1 MSSSPSSNGSGEGR
15 LGGHILV
22 DALVTEGVDLVF
34 GVPGESYLA
43 VIDGLQETNGIRTV
57 MCRQEGGAA
66 MMADAYGKLTGR
78 PGVCMVTRGPGATN
92 ASAGV
97 HVAFQ
102 DSTPMVLLVGQVA
115 RWMVEREAFQEIDYR
130 RMFGQMAK
138 WVAQIDD
145 AARIPEYISRAF
157 HTAVSGRPG
166 PVVLALPEDMLM
178 DYATPAEIA
187 PYVAVEPH
195 PGPQQMEQFRAMLD
209 KAERPLMIVGGGGW
223 DREACEQVERFAV
236 ANGVPVGASFRCQDY
251 FDNRHPNYVGHVG
264 IGIDPSLAA
273 RVRDSDMVIALGTRL
288 GEMTT
293 SGYSLFDIPR
303 PKQGLVHIHG
313 SAEEL
318 GRVYQADLLINA
330 TPRAFA
336 AALAT
341 MKPVDGAKRKEDIA
355 KGHADY
361 LATLEPSKIP
371 GSVQM
376 GEIAAWLNKTLPDD
390 AIITNGAG
398 NYATW
403 MHRYYQYRGYRTQL
417 APTSGSMGYGLPAA
431 VAAALV
437 HPERV
442 VVSMNGDGC
451 FMMHGQ
457 ELATAMQHGAKLII
471 IVINNG
477 MYGTIRMHQERE
489 FPGRVK
495 HTELQNP
502 DFAALA
508 RAYGANGETV
518 VETSEFAPAFER
530 ALAANKPTL
539 IEVKIDP
546 EAITPKTTLSAIR
559 AAALENAG

>member
-1 MSSSPSSNGSGEGR
+1 MSSSPSSDSAGQGR

-22 DALVTEGVDLVF
+22 DALVEEGVDLVF

-43 VIDGLQETNGIRTV
+43 VIDGLQERNGIRTV

-178 DYATPAEIA
+178 DYADVAGIA
-187 PYVAVEPH
+187 AYVPVEPH
-195 PGPQQMEQFRAMLD
+195 PGQKQMADFRSMLD
-209 KAERPLMIVGGGGW
+209 KAERPIMIVGGGGW
-223 DREACEQVERFAV
+223 DRQACERIEQFAV

-273 RVRDSDMVIALGTRL
+273 RIQDSDMVIALGTRL

-293 SGYSLFDIPR
+293 GGYTMFDIPR
-303 PKQGLVHIHG
+303 PKQTLVHIHG

-318 GRVYQADLLINA
+318 GRVYQADMMINSG
-330 TPRAFA
+330 PRAFA
-336 AALAT
+336 EALEA
-341 MKPVDGAKRKEDIA
+341 MKPVDGGKRSKSIA
-355 KGHADY
+355 QGHADY
-361 LATLEPSKIP
+361 LATLEPLPVP
-371 GSVQM
+371 GDVQM
-376 GEIAAWLNKTLPDD
+376 GEIAAWLNATLPDD

-398 NYATW
+398 NYANW

-437 HPERV
+437 HPDRV

-457 ELATAMQHGAKLII
+457 ELATAMQHGAKII
-471 IVINNG
+471 AIVINNN

-495 HTELQNP
+495 HTDLQNP

-508 RAYGANGETV
+508 KAYGANGETV
-518 VETSEFAPAFER
+518 LETSEFKPAFER
-530 ALAANKPTL
+530 ALASDKSTV

-559 AAALENAG
+559 KAALEKAN

>member
-1 MSSSPSSNGSGEGR
+1 MSSSPSSNSAVHGR

-22 DALVTEGVDLVF
+22 DALVEEGVDLVF

-43 VIDGLQETNGIRTV
+43 VIDGLQERNGIRTV

-178 DYATPAEIA
+178 DYADVAGIA
-187 PYVAVEPH
+187 AYVPVEPH
-195 PGPQQMEQFRAMLD
+195 PGQKQMADFRSMLE
-209 KAERPLMIVGGGGW
+209 KAERPIMIVGGGGW
-223 DREACEQVERFAV
+223 DREACERIETFAV

-273 RVRDSDMVIALGTRL
+273 RIQESDMVIALGTRL

-293 SGYSLFDIPR
+293 GGYTMFDIPR
-303 PKQGLVHIHG
+303 PKQSLVHIHG

-318 GRVYQADLLINA
+318 GRVYQADMMINSG
-330 TPRAFA
+330 PRAFA
-336 AALAT
+336 EALEAMT
-341 MKPVDGAKRKEDIA
+341 PVDGSGRSKDIA

-361 LATLEPSKIP
+361 LATLEPLPVP
-371 GSVQM
+371 GDVQM
-376 GEIAAWLNKTLPDD
+376 GEIAAWLNATLPDD

-398 NYATW
+398 NYANW

-437 HPERV
+437 HPDRV

-457 ELATAMQHGAKLII
+457 ELATAMQHGAKII
-471 IVINNG
+471 AIVINNN

-508 RAYGANGETV
+508 KAYGANGETV
-518 VETSEFAPAFER
+518 LETSEFQPAFER
-530 ALAANKPTL
+530 ALASDKSTV

-559 AAALENAG
+559 KAALDKAD

>member
-1 MSSSPSSNGSGEGR
+1 MSSSPSSNSAGHGR

-22 DALVTEGVDLVF
+22 DALVEEGVDLVF

-43 VIDGLQETNGIRTV
+43 VIDGLQERNGIRTV

-178 DYATPAEIA
+178 DYADVAGIA
-187 PYVAVEPH
+187 PYVPVEPH
-195 PGPQQMEQFRAMLD
+195 PGQQQMADFRSMLD
-209 KAERPLMIVGGGGW
+209 KAERPIMIVGGGGW
-223 DREACEQVERFAV
+223 DRQACERIEQFAV

-273 RVRDSDMVIALGTRL
+273 RIQDSDMVIALGTRL

-293 SGYSLFDIPR
+293 GGYTMFDIPR
-303 PKQGLVHIHG
+303 PKQTLVHIHG

-318 GRVYQADLLINA
+318 GRVYQADMMINSG
-330 TPRAFA
+330 PRAFA
-336 AALAT
+336 EALEA
-341 MKPVDGAKRKEDIA
+341 MKPVDGGKRSKSIA
-355 KGHADY
+355 QGHADY
-361 LATLEPSKIP
+361 LATLEPLPVP
-371 GSVQM
+371 GDVQM
-376 GEIAAWLNKTLPDD
+376 GEIAAWLNATLPDD

-398 NYATW
+398 NYANW

-437 HPERV
+437 HPDRV

-457 ELATAMQHGAKLII
+457 ELATAMQHGAKII
-471 IVINNG
+471 AIVINNN

-495 HTELQNP
+495 HTDLQNP

-508 RAYGANGETV
+508 KAYGANGETV
-518 VETSEFAPAFER
+518 LETSEFKPAFER
-530 ALAANKPTL
+530 ALASDKSTV

-559 AAALENAG
+559 KAALEKAK